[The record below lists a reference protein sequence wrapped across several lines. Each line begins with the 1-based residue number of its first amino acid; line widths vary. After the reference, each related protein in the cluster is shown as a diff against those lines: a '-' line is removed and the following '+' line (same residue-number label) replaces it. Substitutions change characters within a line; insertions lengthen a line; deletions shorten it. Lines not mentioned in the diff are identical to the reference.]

1 MLIPIQAR
9 QGVYEWRSDIQDL
22 AIRIIGA
29 EIKERGLG
37 TQGVKDFA
45 DDALKRGGELVYS
58 GPNIEVS
65 AASP

>member
-1 MLIPIQAR
+1 MLMPIQAR
-9 QGVYEWRSDIQDL
+9 QGVYDWRSDIQDL

-37 TQGVKDFA
+37 TQGVKDFVV
-45 DDALKRGGELVYS
+45 DALKRGGELVYS

-65 AASP
+65 VASP